1 MYLLLEVTHK
11 FASSRQGVGFPPP
24 PAPRA
29 QPLLSLLLLC
39 ASHLL
44 RIAMVSSLLNLSAS
58 HLWTAPGRESQSL
71 SNLMS
76 SLFTVCFRNQ
86 VVGGTF

>member
-1 MYLLLEVTHK
+1 
-11 FASSRQGVGFPPP
+11 
-24 PAPRA
+24 
-29 QPLLSLLLLC
+29 
-39 ASHLL
+39 
-44 RIAMVSSLLNLSAS
+44 MVSSLLNLSAS

>member
-1 MYLLLEVTHK
+1 MGRVSGSPHTQ
-11 FASSRQGVGFPPP
+11 S
-24 PAPRA
+24 
-29 QPLLSLLLLC
+29 SLLLLR

-44 RIAMVSSLLNLSAS
+44 RIATVSSLLNLSVS
-58 HLWTAPGRESQSL
+58 HLRTAPGRESQSL
-71 SNLMS
+71 PNLMS